1 MGLRSM
7 YENNKQERELDKD
20 LQLMEEQTQK
30 ILELQQQ
37 VKQLEQTLQK
47 KDLQLSEALHQA
59 EEWKNQEEQAE
70 NKIQIHLSEISKL
83 KLEVQ
88 KLADKNEKLNE
99 ADNILKRNIELENQ
113 NKELKQS
120 EQNARNEAEAKVS
133 EIKREYQNKTKKLI
147 EIQQKT
153 EQLKKQVETTRSR
166 QKALVVEKADDLYSR
181 HKKNLENEYKARRA
195 SLEVFTLGLLLYG
208 VLVTLF
214 TAIRSEIVISD
225 FKTFFL
231 TIWSF
236 IRVSIKN
243 LFKMA
248 NWASQLGDKI
258 PQEILALLVHW
269 LILLLVCFVIGGG
282 VIFLL
287 FTFGTKLID
296 FYAENMADNT
306 SIAVTLITLSVEV
319 FFGEWMRTWLP
330 VNLLFLFL
338 IVHGVYI
345 GIRAYLIS
353 LA

>member
-7 YENNKQERELDKD
+7 HENNKQERELDKD

-30 ILELQQQ
+30 IIELQQQ

-59 EEWKNQEEQAE
+59 EEWKNQTEQTE

-113 NKELKQS
+113 NEELKQS
-120 EQNARNEAEAKVS
+120 EQNARKEAEVKVS
-133 EIKREYQNKTKKLI
+133 EIKREYQTKTKKLM

-153 EQLKKQVETTRSR
+153 EQLKKQVEAMRSR
-166 QKALVVEKADDLYSR
+166 QKDLVVEKADDLYSR
-181 HKKNLENEYKARRA
+181 HKKSLENEYKARRA
-195 SLEVFTLGLLLYG
+195 SLEGFTLGLLLYG

-236 IRVSIKN
+236 IRGGVET
-243 LFKMA
+243 LWKMA

-258 PQEILALLVHW
+258 PQEIIAFIVHW
-269 LILLLVCFVIGGG
+269 FIILLVCSVIGGG
-282 VIFLL
+282 AIFLL
-287 FTFGTKLID
+287 FSFGTKLID

-306 SIAVTLITLSVEV
+306 SIAVALITLAVEV
-319 FFGEWMRTWLP
+319 FFGEWMRTWLS
-330 VNLLFLFL
+330 VNLLLLFL
-338 IVHGVYI
+338 IVHGVYM
-345 GIRAYLIS
+345 GVRAYLIS
-353 LA
+353 LT